1 MSTHSWT
8 VGQRDCDPCAGGII
22 LCCHLRSVDMP
33 ETTVCPLRLQ
43 VPLVPWKVLHDKMD
57 AATIQKKKEKYLVSK
72 QQKEKNKHFSFVRS
86 MIVS

>member
-1 MSTHSWT
+1 
-8 VGQRDCDPCAGGII
+8 
-22 LCCHLRSVDMP
+22 
-33 ETTVCPLRLQ
+33 
-43 VPLVPWKVLHDKMD
+43 MD